1 MTWSARASGDGGI
14 ISVSSAVPVDA
25 VAAVE
30 ADVSASARAGRAQFS
45 REASPQGF
53 GVIRDFSFIT

>member
-1 MTWSARASGDGGI
+1 
-14 ISVSSAVPVDA
+14 VVSAVPVDA

-53 GVIRDFSFIT
+53 GVIRDFSFNYLIRPRQQR